1 MGVVA
6 GCVVT
11 EMLVERPPQVSG
23 GGGVVGGPN
32 GALCALNSL
41 W

>member
-23 GGGVVGGPN
+23 GVVGGPN

>member
-23 GGGVVGGPN
+23 GGVVGGPN